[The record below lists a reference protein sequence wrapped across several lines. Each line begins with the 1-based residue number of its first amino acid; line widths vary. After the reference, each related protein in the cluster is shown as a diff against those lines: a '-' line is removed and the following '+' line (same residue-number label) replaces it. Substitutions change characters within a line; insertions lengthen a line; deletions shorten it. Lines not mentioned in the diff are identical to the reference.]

1 MRLPMNQ
8 RQPTPVELPVWY
20 RSTTDEMVNA
30 VTHGFGLLLAIVGAL
45 VMVSAVMG
53 QGDIWRLIGCSV
65 YLASLVAVYAM
76 STLSHTAM
84 TPRWKSLFRALD
96 QGFIYLLIVATYTPF
111 SLAYLRGSVWGW
123 VLLAAMW
130 AVALFGFASKV
141 FFAHRVEAVSI
152 ASYVLLG
159 WMPMIAAPTLL
170 HLVPAGAFWWMFLGG
185 VCYTVGTIF
194 LMNDYRVRH
203 LHAVWHVC
211 VIAGSACHFA
221 GILFFVVGGLS

>member
-1 MRLPMNQ
+1 MNQ
-8 RQPTPVELPVWY
+8 GLTTQTELPEWY

-30 VTHGFGLLLAIVGAL
+30 VTHGFGLLLAIVGGF
-45 VMVSAVMG
+45 VMVSAVAG
-53 QGDIWRLIGCSV
+53 QGDVWSVIGCSI

-111 SLAYLRGSVWGW
+111 SLTFLRGSTWSW

-130 AVALFGFASKV
+130 AVALFGFAAKV

-159 WMPMIAAPTLL
+159 WMPMIAAPALL
-170 HLVPAGAFWWMFLGG
+170 HLVPMGAFWWMLLGG

-194 LMNDYRVRH
+194 LVNDYRIRH

-221 GILFFVVGGLS
+221 GILFFVVGGRVVTS